1 MTASDNWKWAN
12 ETPCLTDG
20 ELYFQPRDL
29 PSDFS
34 DYLGDFDSNLS
45 VRSLP
50 SESPGALLWS
60 ITATI
65 KGADGPR
72 SAYTQSNLG
81 VPHNY
86 TRWFAA
92 VRTWTPWL
100 APRHGKAPFSPQ
112 QGAVTCSF
120 LRWDGLNLVL
130 LAISGV
136 NDVLTE
142 FNPDGLGKVWAT
154 SRNDREGRGEA
165 CILAAA
171 AHTFEV
177 ANAAV
182 MYQARKI
189 VAGDVPINKSRTSEI
204 QKLMTDDVKPE
215 WMENWYDGLTY
226 CTWNALG
233 QDLTEEKIFN
243 ALAILKENNIT
254 ITNLIIDDNW
264 QSLDS
269 NGVTQFDMGWSQF
282 EANPHGFPKGLKHTA
297 MTIRENHPNIKHI
310 AVWHA
315 ILGYWGA
322 VSPHGKIAEE
332 YKTSTINK
340 TGGGTFTVVDEPD
353 IDRMYDD
360 FYKFLSDSGIDSV
373 KTDAQFMLDNIA
385 DAPDRRRL
393 ITTYLDVWTIA
404 ALRYFSIKAISCM
417 SQFPQCLFHT
427 QLPTNKPRFMV
438 RNSDD
443 FFPDI
448 PASHPFHIFTNAHN
462 SVFTSHLNII
472 PDWDMFQ
479 THHPYSAFHAA
490 GRCVSGGPIYIT
502 DEPGKHDIDLIAQMT
517 AQDSDGKT
525 IILRPSVFGKTT
537 NVYTAYEEERLL
549 KVGTFTGGI
558 GGTSILALFNC
569 TQRPLSE
576 VVNLD
581 AFPGIEPNEE
591 YIIRSHTTGEI
602 SRPLALRSQL
612 PIVSLE
618 VDTRGYEILSA
629 YLLNSA
635 TFTGSTGLH
644 SSTTKIAV
652 LGLLGKMTGAAAVL
666 QSEVLKKASGR
677 LKIQVI
683 MKALGVLGI
692 YISDLG
698 GKSVEENFLVMVQ
711 QKVISRHCVS
721 ISLER
726 GTLEIDTERV
736 WREMELQP
744 GYGNEVAVEVLVQ

>member
-1 MTASDNWKWAN
+1 M
-12 ETPCLTDG
+12 
-20 ELYFQPRDL
+20 
-29 PSDFS
+29 
-34 DYLGDFDSNLS
+34 
-45 VRSLP
+45 
-50 SESPGALLWS
+50 
-60 ITATI
+60 
-65 KGADGPR
+65 
-72 SAYTQSNLG
+72 
-81 VPHNY
+81 
-86 TRWFAA
+86 
-92 VRTWTPWL
+92 
-100 APRHGKAPFSPQ
+100 
-112 QGAVTCSF
+112 CSF
-120 LRWDGLNLVL
+120 LRWDGLHLVL

-142 FNPDGLGKVWAT
+142 LNPDGFGKVFAT
-154 SRNDREGRGEA
+154 SRNDREGKGEA
-165 CILAAA
+165 YILAAA
-171 AHTFEV
+171 ARTFEV

-182 MYQARKI
+182 MYQARKV
-189 VAGDVPINKSRTSEI
+189 VAGDVPMNNARMLEV
-204 QKLMTDDVKPE
+204 QNLMNNDVKAE

-243 ALAILKENNIT
+243 ALAILKEKNIT

-264 QSLDS
+264 QSLDE
-269 NGVTQFDMGWSQF
+269 NGLTQFDMGWSQF
-282 EANPHGFPKGLKHTA
+282 EANPNGFPKGLKHTA
-297 MTIRENHPNIKHI
+297 MTIRKNHPNIKHI

-322 VSPHGKIAEE
+322 VSPHGKIAQE
-332 YKTSTINK
+332 YKTSTISK
-340 TGGGTFTVVDEPD
+340 MGGGTFTVVDEPD

-393 ITTYLDVWTIA
+393 ITAYQDSWTIA

-462 SVFTSHLNII
+462 SVLTSHLNIL

-502 DEPGKHDIDLIAQMT
+502 DEPGMHDLDLIAQMT
-517 AQDSDGKT
+517 AQDTQGKT
-525 IILRPSVFGKTT
+525 IVLRPSVFGKTT

-549 KVGTFTGGI
+549 KVGTFTGGK

-569 TQRPLSE
+569 TQRALSE
-576 VVNLD
+576 VVNLN
-581 AFPGIEPNEE
+581 AFPGIEPDGE
-591 YIIRSHTTGEI
+591 YIMRSHTTGEI
-602 SRPLALRSQL
+602 SNPLALSSQL
-612 PIVSLE
+612 PIVSLQ

-629 YLLNSA
+629 FPLSSFTSA
-635 TFTGSTGLH
+635 GTTGVQ
-644 SSTTKIAV
+644 SSVTKVAI

-666 QSEVLKKASGR
+666 SSEIRMEANGR
-677 LKIQVI
+677 LKVQTNL
-683 MKALGVLGI
+683 KALGVLGI
-692 YISDLG
+692 YMSGLE
-698 GKSVEENFLVMVQ
+698 GKSVDDNFLITIQ
-711 QKVISRHCVS
+711 QKVIPGHCVS
-721 ISLER
+721 INKQASV
-726 GTLEIDTERV
+726 LEIDAGRG
-736 WREMELQP
+736 WKEMELRP
-744 GYGNEVAVEVLVQ
+744 GYGNEMKIEVFVR